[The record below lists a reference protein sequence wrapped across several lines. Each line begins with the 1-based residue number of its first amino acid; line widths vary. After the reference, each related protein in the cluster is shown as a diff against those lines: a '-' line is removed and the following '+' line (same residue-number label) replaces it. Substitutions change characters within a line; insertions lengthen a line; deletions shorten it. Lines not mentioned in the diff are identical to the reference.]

1 MEDTTIEDTKKDCA
15 NSKKYHEYSEKVNIK
30 RKYQGKQSVRLEIHQ
45 LKNGAQVPLIHFPL
59 LDQTGEVRHCF
70 STRYGGVSEGI
81 FSSLNLS
88 FSRGDVKEDVE
99 ENYRRVAEILET
111 DCNHLVCSD
120 QTHTTNVRL
129 VTEKD
134 AGKGVVRLRDYTD
147 VDGLITNV
155 PGLTLVTFY
164 ADCVPLY
171 FVDPVHHAI
180 GLSHSGWRG
189 TVARMGKCTL
199 EAMYDAFGTEASDV
213 YCAIGPSICQDCY
226 EVSEDVAEQ
235 FIQAFP
241 EHESEI
247 LINKGNGKYQL
258 DLWKA
263 NEIVLREAGI
273 QKGHLEVTDVC
284 TCCNPKLLFSHRA
297 SHGKRGNLGAFLCLK

>member
-1 MEDTTIEDTKKDCA
+1 MENKM
-15 NSKKYHEYSEKVNIK
+15 VMIK
-30 RKYQGKQSVRLEIHQ
+30 RKADGRQTPELIVHKMG
-45 LKNGAQVPLIHFPL
+45 NGGELPLFHYPL
-59 LDQTGEVRHCF
+59 LDQTGIVRHCF
-70 STRYGGVSEGI
+70 TTRCGGVSEGM
-81 FSSLNLS
+81 FSTLNLS
-88 FSRGDVKEDVE
+88 FSRGDIKEDVE
-99 ENYRRVAEILET
+99 ENYRRIAEAMGT
-111 DCNHLVCSD
+111 DCEHLVCSD
-120 QTHTTNVRL
+120 QTHTTNIRV
-129 VTEKD
+129 VTESD
-134 AGKGVVRLRDYTD
+134 AGKGIVRPRDYTD

-199 EAMYDAFGTEASDV
+199 EAMYREYGTEASDV
-213 YCAIGPSICQDCY
+213 YCAVGPSICQDCY
-226 EVSEDVAEQ
+226 EVSEDVAVQ
-235 FIQAFP
+235 FEDAFSGRV
-241 EHESEI
+241 SEM

-263 NEIVLREAGI
+263 NEIVLLEAGV
-273 QKGHLEVTDVC
+273 KPEHLTVTDVC

-297 SHGKRGNLGAFLCLK
+297 SHGKRGNLGAFLRLAV